1 MMRPLAFACLFLVVC
16 SARAQERSG
25 IAHSN
30 YAGTDA
36 VPLNPARLSG
46 QWSWMDVN
54 ILGADLFVWNDHV
67 YVNGQSRSV
76 LGEMRESI
84 RTSNSDRFVIN
95 EALDPGTR
103 HVFAQARLKGPALAL
118 SLGKTSIGAHVSTRF
133 ALSLTGVGNAFARFA
148 FNGLTFKPQHGIR
161 YQDDGLRLVSA
172 AWTEFGVSFA
182 RQLVARDYHR
192 VSAGITANYLLG
204 HAGAGLGFSELDY
217 TVLDTAQALIHGA
230 SGEYG
235 LAMPAVNAGRGFG
248 FDVGISYERTLEEAD
263 GYIPH
268 SSCDPLPY
276 RYRLGFS
283 IIDLGGVRFPNALS
297 GTFDASTAAFED
309 YTEVQAN
316 GEEGIDSLIS
326 ASLSSFQRTQ
336 DLSIG
341 LPTAASVQFDHR
353 VADHVYIAASAV
365 QNLSFGS
372 ALRLRRPNT
381 IAFVPRFETQRFEV
395 ALPITLYEYSIRRPG
410 FGVMLR
416 LNNLVIG
423 SDNLLPLVSRSSL
436 YGLDLYFRLKWTIF
450 RSPICRGKK
459 KAKHRAGDGNA
470 LPCDVPE

>member
-1 MMRPLAFACLFLVVC
+1 MLRTFSFCCLLIVGFH
-16 SARAQERSG
+16 ARAQEQIG

-36 VPLNPARLSG
+36 VPLNPARMSG
-46 QWSWMDVN
+46 QWSWMDIN
-54 ILGADLFVWNDHV
+54 IVGADLFVWNDHV

-84 RTSNSDRFVIN
+84 RTSNSDHFIIN
-95 EALDPGTR
+95 ESLDPGTR
-103 HVFAQARLKGPALAL
+103 HVFVQASAKGPALAL
-118 SLGKTSIGAHVSTRF
+118 SLGKNSIGAHVSTRF
-133 ALSLTGVGNAFARFA
+133 ALSLTGVGNDFARFA
-148 FNGLTFKPQHGIR
+148 FNGLTYAPQHGIR
-161 YQDDGLRLVSA
+161 YNDDGLRLVSA

-192 VSAGITANYLLG
+192 LSAGLTAKYLLG
-204 HAGAGLGFSELDY
+204 HGGAGFAFSELDY
-217 TVLDTAQALIHGA
+217 TVLDTARAVIHSA

-235 LAMPAVNAGRGFG
+235 LAMPAMNAGSGFG
-248 FDVGISYERTLEEAD
+248 FDLGISYERTLEEAD

-283 IIDLGGVRFPNALS
+283 LIDLGGLHFANALS

-326 ASLSSFQRTQ
+326 ASLSGFQRTQ
-336 DLSIG
+336 ELSIG
-341 LPTAASVQFDHR
+341 LPTAASLQFDYR
-353 VADHVYIAASAV
+353 VLDHVYVAASAV

-381 IAFVPRFETQRFEV
+381 MAIVPRFETQRFEV
-395 ALPITLYEYSIRRPG
+395 AVPITLYEYSIRRPG
-410 FGVMLR
+410 FGLMLR
-416 LNNLVIG
+416 LNNLVVG
-423 SDNLLPLVSRSSL
+423 SDNLMPLVSRSSL
-436 YGLDLYFRLKWTIF
+436 YGMDLYFRLKWTIF